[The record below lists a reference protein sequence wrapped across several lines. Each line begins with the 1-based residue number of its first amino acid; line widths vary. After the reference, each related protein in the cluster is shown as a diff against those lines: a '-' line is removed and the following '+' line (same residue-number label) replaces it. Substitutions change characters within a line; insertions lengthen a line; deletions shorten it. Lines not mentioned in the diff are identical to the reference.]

1 MPPLIEVTVLIF
13 TMLGGFFLVFMFIY
27 LLALFLS
34 PIERSLSK
42 LIWSMNTPPPAPQI
56 PPKGSFKDFSK
67 KHISR

>member
-1 MPPLIEVTVLIF
+1 MPPVIEVFVIIF
-13 TMLGGFFLVFMFIY
+13 TMLSAFFLVFVFMY

-42 LIWSMNTPPPAPQI
+42 MIWNMHPVPHVPT

-67 KHISR
+67 KHGT